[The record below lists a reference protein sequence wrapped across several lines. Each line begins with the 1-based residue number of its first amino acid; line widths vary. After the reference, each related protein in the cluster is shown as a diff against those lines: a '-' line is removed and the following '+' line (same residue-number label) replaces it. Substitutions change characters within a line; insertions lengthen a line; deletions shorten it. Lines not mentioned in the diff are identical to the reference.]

1 MVRVLIERWLRS
13 GVEGELVAALREMR
27 RDAVHAAGYIS
38 GETLRD
44 MTDPTHYVI
53 VSTWRSHA
61 DWDRWAGCEARQ
73 RVRTRIAPL
82 LAKPEQVAVL
92 EPA

>member
-1 MVRVLIERWLRS
+1 MIRVLIERWLRS
-13 GVEGELVAALREMR
+13 GVEQELVASLRDMR
-27 RDAVHAAGYIS
+27 RDAVHEPGYIS

-44 MTDPTHYVI
+44 VADPAHYVI
-53 VSTWRSHA
+53 VSTWRSRA

-73 RVRTRIAPL
+73 RVRSRIAPL

>member
-1 MVRVLIERWLRS
+1 MIRVLIERWLLP
-13 GVEGELVAALREMR
+13 GAEQEVARALREMR
-27 RDAVHAAGYIS
+27 RDAVHASGYIS

-44 MTDPTHYVI
+44 VADPAHYVI
-53 VSTWRSHA
+53 VSTWRARA

-73 RVRTRIAPL
+73 RVRSLIAPL
-82 LAKPEQVAVL
+82 LAKPERVVVL